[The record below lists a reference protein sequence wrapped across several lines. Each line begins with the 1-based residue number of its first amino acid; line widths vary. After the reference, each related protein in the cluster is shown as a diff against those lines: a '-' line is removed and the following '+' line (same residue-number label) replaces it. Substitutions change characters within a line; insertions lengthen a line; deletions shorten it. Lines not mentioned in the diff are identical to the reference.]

1 MSKTP
6 EELAAWRAKM
16 VAAQVAK
23 KAKRAAAAESV
34 VVVDQQRPKAKP
46 LRKPAPAAVEA
57 PPVEDTDGKNDWLL

>member
-16 VAAQVAK
+16 VAAKAEK

-34 VVVDQQRPKAKP
+34 VVVDSQKPKAKP
-46 LRKPAPAAVEA
+46 LRKPAPAAME
-57 PPVEDTDGKNDWLL
+57 PPKDGDDEDKDWLL